1 LIAFQLLRCYLK
13 NRQQIAPPTASMK
26 LLCLPIAFL
35 YAVVKGQ
42 LDKSFAF
49 VRNADLLRWEPV
61 SVLRGNYVAA
71 NFASLSSK
79 SYKNLATELKSSNLL
94 KVHHSMENSGFEPL
108 TSTLQ
113 K

>member
-1 LIAFQLLRCYLK
+1 
-13 NRQQIAPPTASMK
+13 MK

-42 LDKSFAF
+42 LVS
-49 VRNADLLRWEPV
+49 RTCLLTETLIL
-61 SVLRGNYVAA
+61 SLEAGQHVLHGNYVTA
-71 NFASLSSK
+71 NFASLSSV
-79 SYKNLATELKSSNLL
+79 SCKNLATELKSSNLFN
-94 KVHHSMENSGFEPL
+94 VHDSVENSGFEPL